1 MFDTKVY
8 YALEKLFQRK
18 QAVDSSKLKLVAKN
32 GIFVLAC
39 VGSVGLLSIL
49 LTSASELPTPKLW
62 KPQSDRAKNVAAII
76 ETIDESFADQWSDD
90 ELEVA
95 PVANDLL
102 VARRLS
108 LGLSGTI
115 PSVQELKLLEQQP
128 SDQRIS
134 WWVSRLLDDT
144 RTHEY
149 LAERLARAWVGVEE
163 GPFLVYRRRRFVSWL
178 SDQLEKNRR
187 YNYLVKD
194 LMTDEGIWTDSPAVN
209 FYTRNIIPDSGTE
222 DKPDPILLT
231 GRTVRAFVGMRIDCL
246 QCHDDFL
253 DNIFVG
259 DPDSPRNGEQTDFHQ
274 LAAFFGGTR
283 NSFFGINDISNEKAS
298 WKYQLLHDDEE
309 TEIEP
314 AVPWQPEL
322 LPENLPL
329 RKQLAHWVTHPE
341 NRPFSRAIVNRMW
354 AIMAGRPMMEPVDN
368 IPLDGPFPEAMEILV
383 DDFIEHE
390 FDLRRLIRMIAN
402 TSAYRLESFA
412 EHDLTTEHQE
422 SLAVFPLTRLRPDQM
437 AGAISQAASLRPIDM
452 NSHIFVRLQKFGE
465 VTQFVDRYGDP
476 GENEFEQSGETVTQK
491 LLMFNGEMV
500 NTRIGDETF
509 SSGHIAGLSPDAETA
524 IETVFLATLSRRP
537 TDDEYKYFLDRFDE
551 TDKRQDAVMQLYWSL
566 INSLEF
572 GWNH

>member
-1 MFDTKVY
+1 M
-8 YALEKLFQRK
+8 E
-18 QAVDSSKLKLVAKN
+18 SSKLNLVVKN
-32 GIFVLAC
+32 GLFILIC
-39 VGSVGLLSIL
+39 VGSVGLLSIY
-49 LTSASELPTPKLW
+49 LTSASELSTPKSW
-62 KPQSDRAKNVAAII
+62 KPESDRAKNVAAII
-76 ETIDESFADQWSDD
+76 ETIDESFEDQWSDCG
-90 ELEVA
+90 LEVA
-95 PVANDLL
+95 QVADDLL

-115 PSVQELKLLEQQP
+115 PSVQELKILEQQP

-134 WWVSRLLDDT
+134 WWVSRLLEDT
-144 RTHEY
+144 RTHDY

-178 SDQLEKNRR
+178 SNQLAKNRR
-187 YNYLVKD
+187 YNFLVKD

-209 FYTRNIIPDSGTE
+209 FYTRNIIPDSGTD

-253 DNIFVG
+253 DNIYVG
-259 DPDSPRNGEQTDFHQ
+259 DPDGPRNGEQTDFHQ

-283 NSFFGINDISNEKAS
+283 NSFFGINDISNDKAS

-322 LPENLPL
+322 LPEDLPL
-329 RKQLAHWVTHPE
+329 RKQLAHWVTHRE

-354 AIMAGRPMMEPVDN
+354 AVMAGRPMMEPVDN

-390 FDLRRLIRMIAN
+390 FDLRRLIRLIAN
-402 TSAYRLESFA
+402 TKAYRLESFA
-412 EHDLTTEHQE
+412 EHDLSTQHQE
-422 SLAVFPLTRLRPDQM
+422 ALAVFPMSRLRPDQM
-437 AGAISQAASLRPIDM
+437 AGAISQAASLRPIDQHA
-452 NSHIFVRLQKFGE
+452 HIFNQLRKYGE
-465 VTQFVDRYGDP
+465 VVQFVSRYGDP

-500 NTRIGDETF
+500 NTRISDGSF
-509 SSGHIAGLSPDAETA
+509 SSSHIAGLSPDIETT

-537 TDDEYKYFLDRFDE
+537 TQDEYEYFQQNFEDDEQNKE
-551 TDKRQDAVMQLYWSL
+551 AVIQLYWSL

>member
-1 MFDTKVY
+1 M
-8 YALEKLFQRK
+8 E
-18 QAVDSSKLKLVAKN
+18 SSKLNLVVKN
-32 GIFVLAC
+32 GLFILIC
-39 VGSVGLLSIL
+39 VGSVGLLSIY
-49 LTSASELPTPKLW
+49 LTSASELSTPKSW
-62 KPQSDRAKNVAAII
+62 KPESDRAKNVAAII
-76 ETIDESFADQWSDD
+76 ETIDESFEDQWSDCG
-90 ELEVA
+90 LEVA
-95 PVANDLL
+95 QVADDLL

-115 PSVQELKLLEQQP
+115 PSVQELKILEQQP

-134 WWVSRLLDDT
+134 WWGSRLLEDT
-144 RTHEY
+144 RTHDY

-178 SDQLEKNRR
+178 SNQLAKNRR
-187 YNYLVKD
+187 YNFLVKD

-209 FYTRNIIPDSGTE
+209 FYTRNIIPDSGTD

-253 DNIFVG
+253 DNIYVG
-259 DPDSPRNGEQTDFHQ
+259 DPDGPRNGEQTDFHQ

-283 NSFFGINDISNEKAS
+283 NSFFGINDISNDKAS

-322 LPENLPL
+322 LPEDLPL
-329 RKQLAHWVTHPE
+329 RKQLAHWVTHRE

-354 AIMAGRPMMEPVDN
+354 AVMAGRPMMEPVDN

-390 FDLRRLIRMIAN
+390 FDLRRLIRLIAN
-402 TSAYRLESFA
+402 TKAYRLESFA
-412 EHDLTTEHQE
+412 EHDLSTQHQE
-422 SLAVFPLTRLRPDQM
+422 ALAVFPMSRLRPDQM
-437 AGAISQAASLRPIDM
+437 AGAISQAASLRPIDQHA
-452 NSHIFVRLQKFGE
+452 HIFNQLRKYGE
-465 VTQFVDRYGDP
+465 VVQFVSRYGDP

-500 NTRIGDETF
+500 NTRISDGSF
-509 SSGHIAGLSPDAETA
+509 SSSHIAGLSPDIETT

-537 TDDEYKYFLDRFDE
+537 TQDEYEYFQQNFEDDEQNKE
-551 TDKRQDAVMQLYWSL
+551 AVIQLYWSL

>member
-1 MFDTKVY
+1 MTEV
-8 YALEKLFQRK
+8 
-18 QAVDSSKLKLVAKN
+18 
-32 GIFVLAC
+32 
-39 VGSVGLLSIL
+39 VGSID
-49 LTSASELPTPKLW
+49 SAF
-62 KPQSDRAKNVAAII
+62 D
-76 ETIDESFADQWSDD
+76 DQWSDAG
-90 ELEVA
+90 LEVA
-95 PVANDLL
+95 NVADDWL

-108 LGLSGTI
+108 LGLTGTI
-115 PSVQELKLLEQQP
+115 PSVQELKTLEQQP

-134 WWVSRLLDDT
+134 WWVSRLLDDK
-144 RTHEY
+144 RTHDY
-149 LAERLARAWVGVEE
+149 MAERLARAWVGVEG
-163 GPFLVYRRRRFVSWL
+163 GPFLLYRRRRFIAWL
-178 SDQLEKNRR
+178 SDQIESNRR
-187 YNYLVKD
+187 YDYLVKQ
-194 LMTDEGIWTDSPAVN
+194 LLTDEGIWTDSPAVN
-209 FYTRNIIPDSGTE
+209 FYTRNIIPDSGEE

-253 DNIFVG
+253 DNIYVG
-259 DPDSPRNGEQTDFHQ
+259 DPDGPRNGEQTDFHS

-283 NSFFGINDISNEKAS
+283 ASFFGIKDISNENAS

-314 AVPWQPEL
+314 AVPWSPEL
-322 LPENLPL
+322 RPEGMPL

-390 FDLRRLIRMIAN
+390 FDLRRLIRLIAN
-402 TSAYRLESFA
+402 SKAYRLESVADHEITA
-412 EHDLTTEHQE
+412 EHERG
-422 SLAVFPLTRLRPDQM
+422 LAVFPMSRLRPEQM
-437 AGAISQAASLRPIDM
+437 AGAISQAASLRPIDE
-452 NSHIFVRLQKFGE
+452 SAHIFVQLRKFGE
-465 VTQFVDRYGDP
+465 VTQFVQRYGDP

-500 NTRIGDETF
+500 NTRIGDESF
-509 SSGHIAGLSPDAETA
+509 SSAHIAGLSPDTETA
-524 IETVFLATLSRRP
+524 IETVYLAALSRRP
-537 TDDEYKYFLDRFDE
+537 TEEEVGYFLQRFE
-551 TDKRQDAVMQLYWSL
+551 EHGQRERGVMQLYWSL

>member
-1 MFDTKVY
+1 M
-8 YALEKLFQRK
+8 E
-18 QAVDSSKLKLVAKN
+18 SSKLNLVVKN
-32 GIFVLAC
+32 GLFILIC
-39 VGSVGLLSIL
+39 VGSVGLLSIY
-49 LTSASELPTPKLW
+49 LTSASELSTPKSW
-62 KPQSDRAKNVAAII
+62 KPESDRAKNVAAII
-76 ETIDESFADQWSDD
+76 ETIDESFEDQWSDCG
-90 ELEVA
+90 LEVA
-95 PVANDLL
+95 QVADDLL

-115 PSVQELKLLEQQP
+115 PSVQELKILEQQP

-134 WWVSRLLDDT
+134 WWVSRLLEDT
-144 RTHEY
+144 RTHDY

-178 SDQLEKNRR
+178 SNQLAKNRR
-187 YNYLVKD
+187 YNFLVKD

-209 FYTRNIIPDSGTE
+209 FYTRNIIPDSGTD

-253 DNIFVG
+253 DNIYVG
-259 DPDSPRNGEQTDFHQ
+259 DPDGPRNAEQTDFHQ

-283 NSFFGINDISNEKAS
+283 NSFFGINDISNDKAS

-322 LPENLPL
+322 LPEDLPL
-329 RKQLAHWVTHPE
+329 RKQLAHWVTHRE

-354 AIMAGRPMMEPVDN
+354 AVMAGRPMMEPVDN

-390 FDLRRLIRMIAN
+390 FDLRRLIRLIAN
-402 TSAYRLESFA
+402 TKAYRLESFA
-412 EHDLTTEHQE
+412 EHDLSTQHQE
-422 SLAVFPLTRLRPDQM
+422 ALAVFPMSRLRPDQM
-437 AGAISQAASLRPIDM
+437 AGAISQAASLRPIDQHA
-452 NSHIFVRLQKFGE
+452 HIFNQLRKYGE
-465 VTQFVDRYGDP
+465 VVQFVSRYGDP

-500 NTRIGDETF
+500 NTRISDGSF
-509 SSGHIAGLSPDAETA
+509 SSSHIAGLSPDIETT

-537 TDDEYKYFLDRFDE
+537 TQDEYEYFQQNFEDDEQNKE
-551 TDKRQDAVMQLYWSL
+551 AVIQLYWSL

>member
-1 MFDTKVY
+1 M
-8 YALEKLFQRK
+8 
-18 QAVDSSKLKLVAKN
+18 
-32 GIFVLAC
+32 
-39 VGSVGLLSIL
+39 LSLIW
-49 LTSASELPTPKLW
+49 TSASELSPPKTW
-62 KPQSDRAKNVAAII
+62 KPESARAKSVAEII
-76 ETIDESFADQWSDD
+76 NSIDATFEEQWDD
-90 ELEVA
+90 AGLEVA
-95 PVANDLL
+95 HIADDLL

-108 LGLSGTI
+108 LGLAGTI
-115 PSVQELKLLEQQP
+115 PSVQELKTLELQP

-134 WWVSRLLDDT
+134 WWVSRLLEDT
-144 RTHEY
+144 RTHDY

-163 GPFLVYRRRRFVSWL
+163 GPFLVYRRRRFVSWI
-178 SDQLEKNRR
+178 SDQIEKNRR
-187 YNYLVKD
+187 YDLLVKD

-209 FYTRNIIPDSGTE
+209 FYTRNVIPDAGTD

-253 DNIFVG
+253 DNIYVG

-283 NSFFGINDISNEKAS
+283 NSFFGINDISNENAS

-314 AVPWQPEL
+314 AVPWMPEL
-322 LPENLPL
+322 LPEDLPL
-329 RKQLAHWVTHPE
+329 RKQLAHWVTHPD

-354 AIMAGRPMMEPVDN
+354 AIMSGRPMMEPVDN

-402 TSAYRLESFA
+402 THAFRLESTA

-422 SLAVFPLTRLRPDQM
+422 GLAVFPLSRLRPDQM
-437 AGAISQAASLRPIDM
+437 AGAISQAASLRPIDKHA
-452 NSHIFVRLQKFGE
+452 HIFMQLRKFGE
-465 VTQFVDRYGDP
+465 VNQFVNRYGDP
-476 GENEFEQSGETVTQK
+476 GENEFEETGETVTQK

-500 NTRIGDETF
+500 NTRIGDGAF

-537 TDDEYKYFLDRFDE
+537 TYEEYEYFLQRFE
-551 TDKRQDAVMQLYWSL
+551 ESGEREQAVMQLYWSL

>member
-1 MFDTKVY
+1 M
-8 YALEKLFQRK
+8 E
-18 QAVDSSKLKLVAKN
+18 SSKLNLVAKN
-32 GIFVLAC
+32 GLFILIC
-39 VGSVGLLSIL
+39 VGSVGLLSIY
-49 LTSASELPTPKLW
+49 LTSASELSTPKSW
-62 KPQSDRAKNVAAII
+62 KPESDRAKNVAAII
-76 ETIDESFADQWSDD
+76 ETIDESFEDQWSDCG
-90 ELEVA
+90 LEVA
-95 PVANDLL
+95 QVADDLL

-115 PSVQELKLLEQQP
+115 PSVQELKILEQQP
-128 SDQRIS
+128 SNQRIS
-134 WWVSRLLDDT
+134 WWVSRLLEDT
-144 RTHEY
+144 RTHDY

-178 SDQLEKNRR
+178 SNQLAKNRR
-187 YNYLVKD
+187 YNFLVKD

-209 FYTRNIIPDSGTE
+209 FYTRNIIPDSGTD

-253 DNIFVG
+253 DNIYVG
-259 DPDSPRNGEQTDFHQ
+259 DPDGPRNGEQTDFHQ

-283 NSFFGINDISNEKAS
+283 NSFFGINDISNDKAS

-322 LPENLPL
+322 LPEDLPL
-329 RKQLAHWVTHPE
+329 RKQLAHWVTHRE

-354 AIMAGRPMMEPVDN
+354 AVMAGRPMMEPVDN

-390 FDLRRLIRMIAN
+390 FDLRRLIRLIAN
-402 TSAYRLESFA
+402 TKAYRLESFA
-412 EHDLTTEHQE
+412 EHDLSTQHQE
-422 SLAVFPLTRLRPDQM
+422 ALAVFPMSRLRPDQM
-437 AGAISQAASLRPIDM
+437 AGAISQAASLRPIDQHA
-452 NSHIFVRLQKFGE
+452 HIFNQLRKYGE
-465 VTQFVDRYGDP
+465 VVQFVSRYGDP

-500 NTRIGDETF
+500 NTRISDGSF
-509 SSGHIAGLSPDAETA
+509 SSSHIAGLSPDIETT

-537 TDDEYKYFLDRFDE
+537 TQDEYEYFQQNFEDDQQNKE
-551 TDKRQDAVMQLYWSL
+551 AVIQLYWSL